1 MIQFYH
7 VSKIYSG
14 NIHALDDITLQ
25 VNRGEFVFLTGPS
38 GAGKTTL
45 LKLIHCEESPTQGE
59 ILVNGINISRIKHSQ
74 IPYLRRNIGIVLQK
88 LKILKDNTDIP
99 YLRRNIGIVFQDFK
113 LLKDLTVFQ
122 NVAFALEV
130 TGTRG
135 KELKRRTW
143 KTLRMVGLLEKMDE
157 MPLKLSGGEQQ
168 RVAIARALVNNPPIL
183 LADEPT
189 GNLDPEITLDIINLM
204 NNLNAGGTTIIV
216 ATHNTDLVRKYS
228 KMVVKLVKGRTVD
241 QLHPER
247 PALRTEVKA
256 SFL

>member
-7 VSKIYSG
+7 VNKIYSG
-14 NIHALDDITLQ
+14 NIHALHDITLQ

-45 LKLIHCEESPTQGE
+45 LKLIYCEESPTQGE
-59 ILVNGINISRIKHSQ
+59 ILVNGINISRIKPSQ
-74 IPYLRRNIGIVLQK
+74 IPYLRRNIGI
-88 LKILKDNTDIP
+88 I
-99 YLRRNIGIVFQDFK
+99 FQDFK

-130 TGTRG
+130 TGIRG
-135 KELKRRTW
+135 KELKRKTW

-189 GNLDPEITLDIINLM
+189 GNLDPEITIDIINLM
-204 NNLNAGGTTIIV
+204 NNLNAWGTTIVV
-216 ATHNTDLVRKYS
+216 ATHNTDLVSKYN
-228 KMVVKLVKGRTVD
+228 KMVIRLIKGRTVD
-241 QLHPER
+241 QMHPER
-247 PALRTEVKA
+247 AALKAEVKA

>member
-1 MIQFYH
+1 MIQFFN
-7 VSKIYSG
+7 VNKIYSG
-14 NIHALDDITLQ
+14 NIHALSDITLR

-38 GAGKTTL
+38 GAGKTSL
-45 LKLIHCEESPTQGE
+45 LKLIYCEESPTQGE
-59 ILVNGINISRIKHSQ
+59 ILVNGINVSRIKRSQ
-74 IPYLRRNIGIVLQK
+74 
-88 LKILKDNTDIP
+88 IP

-122 NVAFALEV
+122 NVTFALEV
-130 TGTRG
+130 TGVRG
-135 KELKRRTW
+135 KELKRRAW
-143 KTLRMVGLLEKMDE
+143 KTLRMVGLLDKMDE

-168 RVAIARALVNNPPIL
+168 RVAIARALVHNPPIL

-204 NNLNAGGTTIIV
+204 NNFNASGTTIVV

-228 KMVVKLVKGRTVD
+228 KTVIRLVDGRTVD
-241 QLHPER
+241 QIRPEGTMVN
-247 PALRTEVKA
+247 PEVKS

>member
-74 IPYLRRNIGIVLQK
+74 IPYLRRNIGIV
-88 LKILKDNTDIP
+88 
-99 YLRRNIGIVFQDFK
+99 FQDFK

-130 TGTRG
+130 TGIRG

-228 KMVVKLVKGRTVD
+228 KMVVRLAKGRTVD

-247 PALRTEVKA
+247 PALRAEVKA

>member
-14 NIHALDDITLQ
+14 NIQALNDITLQ

-45 LKLIHCEESPTQGE
+45 LKLIYCEESPTQGE
-59 ILVNGINISRIKHSQ
+59 ILVNGINISRIKPSQ
-74 IPYLRRNIGIVLQK
+74 
-88 LKILKDNTDIP
+88 IP

-113 LLKDLTVFQ
+113 LLNDLTVFQ

-130 TGTRG
+130 TGIRG
-135 KELKRRTW
+135 TELKRRTW
-143 KTLRMVGLLEKMDE
+143 KTLRMVGLLEKMDVT
-157 MPLKLSGGEQQ
+157 PLKLSGGEQQ
-168 RVAIARALVNNPPIL
+168 RVAIARALTNNPPIL

-204 NNLNAGGTTIIV
+204 NNLNASGTTIVV
-216 ATHNTDLVRKYS
+216 ATHNTDLVGEYS
-228 KMVVKLVKGRTVD
+228 KMVIRLIKGRIIDTI
-241 QLHPER
+241 HPER
-247 PALRTEVKA
+247 PTLIPEVKA
-256 SFL
+256 SIL

>member
-1 MIQFYH
+1 MDLLVNMIQFYH
-7 VSKIYSG
+7 VNKVYSN
-14 NIHALDDITLQ
+14 NIHALTDITLQ
-25 VNRGEFVFLTGPS
+25 VNKGDFVFLTGPS

-45 LKLIHCEESPTQGE
+45 LKLIYCEESPTRGE
-59 ILVNGINISRIKHSQ
+59 ILVNGINISRIKPSQ
-74 IPYLRRNIGIVLQK
+74 IPYLRRNIGIL
-88 LKILKDNTDIP
+88 
-99 YLRRNIGIVFQDFK
+99 FQDFK

-130 TGTRG
+130 TGIRG

-143 KTLRMVGLLEKMDE
+143 KTLRMVGLLDKMDE
-157 MPLKLSGGEQQ
+157 TPLKLSGGEQQ

-204 NNLNAGGTTIIV
+204 NNFNASGTTIVI
-216 ATHNTDLVRKYS
+216 ATHNTELVRKYS
-228 KMVVKLVKGRTVD
+228 KRVISLIKGRTID
-241 QLHPER
+241 QAHPER
-247 PALRTEVKA
+247 PTLKPEVEA

>member
-7 VSKIYSG
+7 VSKVYP
-14 NIHALDDITLQ
+14 NNTHALIDINLH
-25 VNRGEFVFLTGPS
+25 VNKGEFVFLTGPS

-45 LKLIHCEESPTQGE
+45 LKLVYCEESPTRGE
-59 ILVNGINISRIKHSQ
+59 ILVNGINISRIKPS
-74 IPYLRRNIGIVLQK
+74 K
-88 LKILKDNTDIP
+88 IP

-130 TGTRG
+130 TGVRG
-135 KELKRRTW
+135 RELKRRTW
-143 KTLRMVGLLEKMDE
+143 NTLRMVGLVDKMDE
-157 MPLKLSGGEQQ
+157 MPVKLSGGEQQ

-189 GNLDPEITLDIINLM
+189 GNLDPDVTLDIINLM
-204 NNLNAGGTTIIV
+204 NNFNAWGMTVAI
-216 ATHNTDLVRKYS
+216 ATHNTDLVRKYT
-228 KMVVKLVKGRTVD
+228 KRVIRLNKGRTMD
-241 QLHPER
+241 QIHPEGSTLN
-247 PALRTEVKA
+247 PEAKA

>member
-7 VSKIYSG
+7 VSKVYSS
-14 NIHALDDITLQ
+14 NIHALNDITVQ
-25 VNRGEFVFLTGPS
+25 VNKGEFVFLTGPS
-38 GAGKTTL
+38 GAGKTTF
-45 LKLIHCEESPTQGE
+45 LKLIYCDESPTRGE
-59 ILVNGINISRIKHSQ
+59 ILVNGINIARIKPSQ
-74 IPYLRRNIGIVLQK
+74 
-88 LKILKDNTDIP
+88 IP

-130 TGTRG
+130 TGIRG

-143 KTLRMVGLLEKMDE
+143 KTLRMVGLLDKMDE
-157 MPLKLSGGEQQ
+157 TPLKLSGGEQQ
-168 RVAIARALVNNPPIL
+168 RVAIARALANNPPIL

-204 NNLNAGGTTIIV
+204 NNFNASGTTIVI

-228 KMVVKLVKGRTVD
+228 KRVIRLTMGRMID
-241 QLHPER
+241 QMHPER
-247 PALRTEVKA
+247 PTLKTEGKA
-256 SFL
+256 SLL

>member
-14 NIHALDDITLQ
+14 NIQALNDITLQ

-45 LKLIHCEESPTQGE
+45 LKLIYCEESPTQGE
-59 ILVNGINISRIKHSQ
+59 ILVNGINISRIKPSQ
-74 IPYLRRNIGIVLQK
+74 
-88 LKILKDNTDIP
+88 IP

-113 LLKDLTVFQ
+113 LLNNLTVFQ

-130 TGTRG
+130 TGIRG
-135 KELKRRTW
+135 TELKRRTW

-157 MPLKLSGGEQQ
+157 TPLKLSGGEQQ
-168 RVAIARALVNNPPIL
+168 RVAIARSLVNNPPIL

-204 NNLNAGGTTIIV
+204 NNFNAWGTTIVI

-228 KMVVKLVKGRTVD
+228 KRVIRLTKGRIID
-241 QLHPER
+241 QMRPER
-247 PALRTEVKA
+247 PTLKPEVKA

>member
-7 VSKIYSG
+7 VSKIYP
-14 NIHALDDITLQ
+14 NNVHALTHINLH
-25 VNRGEFVFLTGPS
+25 VNKGEFVFLTGPS

-45 LKLIHCEESPTQGE
+45 LKLIYCEESPSQGE
-59 ILVNGINISRIKHSQ
+59 ILVNGINISRIKRSK
-74 IPYLRRNIGIVLQK
+74 IPFLRRNL
-88 LKILKDNTDIP
+88 
-99 YLRRNIGIVFQDFK
+99 GIVFQDFK

-130 TGTRG
+130 TGVRG
-135 KELKRRTW
+135 RELKRRTW
-143 KTLRMVGLLEKMDE
+143 NTLRMVGLVDKMDE
-157 MPLKLSGGEQQ
+157 MPIKLSGGEQQ

-189 GNLDPEITLDIINLM
+189 GNLDPDVTLDIINLM
-204 NNLNAGGTTIIV
+204 NNFNAWGMTVVI

-228 KMVVKLVKGRTVD
+228 KRVIRLNKGRTMDEVHSEGST
-241 QLHPER
+241 LKPE
-247 PALRTEVKA
+247 AKA

>member
-1 MIQFYH
+1 MDSAKMIQFFH

-14 NIHALDDITLQ
+14 NVHALNDITFQ

-38 GAGKTTL
+38 GAGKTSL
-45 LKLIHCEESPTQGE
+45 LKLIYCEERPTQGE
-59 ILVNGINISRIKHSQ
+59 ILVNGINISRIKPSQ
-74 IPYLRRNIGIVLQK
+74 
-88 LKILKDNTDIP
+88 IP

-113 LLKDLTVFQ
+113 LLKDLTVFE

-130 TGTRG
+130 TGVRG
-135 KELKRRTW
+135 KELRRRAW
-143 KTLRMVGLLEKMDE
+143 KTLRMVGLLDKMDE

-168 RVAIARALVNNPPIL
+168 RVAIARALVHNPPIL

-204 NNLNAGGTTIIV
+204 NNFSASGTTVVI

-228 KMVVKLVKGRTVD
+228 KRVIRLLKGETTD
-241 QLHPER
+241 QVRSER
-247 PALRTEVKA
+247 AMLNPVSY
-256 SFL
+256 SF

>member
-1 MIQFYH
+1 MDSAKMIQLFH

-14 NIHALDDITLQ
+14 NVHALRDITLQ
-25 VNRGEFVFLTGPS
+25 INRGEFVFLTGPS

-45 LKLIHCEESPTQGE
+45 LKLIYCGERPTEGE
-59 ILVNGINISRIKHSQ
+59 ILVNGINISRIRPSQ
-74 IPYLRRNIGIVLQK
+74 
-88 LKILKDNTDIP
+88 IP

-113 LLKDLTVFQ
+113 LLKDLTVFE

-130 TGTRG
+130 TGVRG
-135 KELKRRTW
+135 RELRRGAW
-143 KTLRMVGLLEKMDE
+143 KTLRMVGLLDKMDE

-168 RVAIARALVNNPPIL
+168 RVAIARALVHHPPIL

-204 NNLNAGGTTIIV
+204 NNFSASGTTVVI
-216 ATHNTDLVRKYS
+216 ATHNTDLVQKYS
-228 KMVVKLVKGRTVD
+228 KRVIRLYKGKTADNV
-241 QLHPER
+241 HPER
-247 PALRTEVKA
+247 TMLNPEVKT

>member
-1 MIQFYH
+1 MDLAKMIQFYH
-7 VSKIYSG
+7 VSKIYSN
-14 NIHALDDITLQ
+14 NIHALNDITLR
-25 VNRGEFVFLTGPS
+25 VNKGEFVFLTGSS

-45 LKLIHCEESPTQGE
+45 LKLIYCEERPTRGE
-59 ILVNGINISRIKHSQ
+59 ILVNGINISRIKPS
-74 IPYLRRNIGIVLQK
+74 R
-88 LKILKDNTDIP
+88 IP

-130 TGTRG
+130 TGMRG
-135 KELKRRTW
+135 RELKRRTW
-143 KTLRMVGLLEKMDE
+143 KTLRMVGLLDKMDE

-168 RVAIARALVNNPPIL
+168 RVTIARALVNNPSIL

-189 GNLDPEITLDIINLM
+189 GNLDPDVTLDIINLM
-204 NNLNAGGTTIIV
+204 NNFNAWGMTIVI

-228 KMVVKLVKGRTVD
+228 KRVIRLDKGRTID
-241 QLHPER
+241 QMHPER
-247 PALRTEVKA
+247 ATLIPESKA

>member
-45 LKLIHCEESPTQGE
+45 LKLIYCEESPTQGE
-59 ILVNGINISRIKHSQ
+59 ILVNGINISRIKPSQ
-74 IPYLRRNIGIVLQK
+74 IPYLRRNIGI
-88 LKILKDNTDIP
+88 I
-99 YLRRNIGIVFQDFK
+99 FQDFK

-130 TGTRG
+130 TGIRG
-135 KELKRRTW
+135 KELKRKTW

-189 GNLDPEITLDIINLM
+189 GNLDTEITIDIINLM
-204 NNLNAGGTTIIV
+204 NNLNAWGTTIVV
-216 ATHNTDLVRKYS
+216 ATHNTDLVSKYN
-228 KMVVKLVKGRTVD
+228 KMVIRLIKGRTVD
-241 QLHPER
+241 QMHPER
-247 PALRTEVKA
+247 AALKAEVKA

>member
-14 NIHALDDITLQ
+14 NIQALNDLTLQ

-45 LKLIHCEESPTQGE
+45 LKLIYCEESPTQGE
-59 ILVNGINISRIKHSQ
+59 ILVNGINISRIKPSQ
-74 IPYLRRNIGIVLQK
+74 
-88 LKILKDNTDIP
+88 IP

-130 TGTRG
+130 TGIRG

-143 KTLRMVGLLEKMDE
+143 KTLRMVGLLDKMDE
-157 MPLKLSGGEQQ
+157 TPLKLSGGEQQ

-204 NNLNAGGTTIIV
+204 NNLNASGTTIVV

-228 KMVVKLVKGRTVD
+228 KMVIRLIQGRIID
-241 QLHPER
+241 KIHPER
-247 PALRTEVKA
+247 PTVIPEVKA
-256 SFL
+256 SLL